1 MKRKIT
7 MTLAALLCCFM
18 LAGCSNGATTM
29 DQGRDTDGIAG
40 EAPPE
45 TDRAHNAT
53 SGENGEGAQES
64 TENITGG
71 AENAVNNA
79 KKATEDVAGGAGQAA
94 KDVVD
99 GATDAVKDAADG
111 AKNAAEDVTGQ
122 KNK

>member
-18 LAGCSNGATTM
+18 LAGCGNGETTM

-40 EAPPE
+40 EAPQE

-64 TENITGG
+64 AENVTGG
-71 AENAVNNA
+71 AENAINDA

-99 GATDAVKDAADG
+99 GA
-111 AKNAAEDVTGQ
+111 KNAAEDVTGQ